1 MSLECS
7 HFNLWHLGPSQSLS
21 SQSSEQIASTF
32 WAASATQG
40 GFFIIFFEGSCL
52 NFSTSLTSKQKLIKD
67 EKTSSAKKYCFTG
80 FLQKEKWAK
89 ITKLCFYETSW
100 TQRLKVLNVKF
111 DFYVF
116 VRHCLL
122 STHRSKSNS
131 MLVTYLHAVIRTH
144 HFDFVI
150 RFWRIITL
158 MSKTLHWSQIW
169 CWVLS
174 VICFHKG
181 SVM

>member
-1 MSLECS
+1 MAFGSDAKLKFTKFWTDS
-7 HFNLWHLGPSQSLS
+7 FD
-21 SQSSEQIASTF
+21 F

-100 TQRLKVLNVKF
+100 TQRQKSLKVLNVDF

-122 STHRSKSNS
+122 STHRSKSNL
-131 MLVTYLHAVIRTH
+131 MLGTYLHAAIRTH

-150 RFWRIITL
+150 RFWPINTL

-174 VICFHKG
+174 VICFRKG